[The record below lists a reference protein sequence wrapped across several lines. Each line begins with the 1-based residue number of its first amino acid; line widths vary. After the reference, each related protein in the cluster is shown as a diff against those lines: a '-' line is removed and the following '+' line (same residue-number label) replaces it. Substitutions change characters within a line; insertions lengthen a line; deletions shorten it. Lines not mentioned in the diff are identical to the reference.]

1 MKFKIGHIMDNVAT
15 WGIMLSFLLS
25 GIGAGIGACLL
36 ISMPTNDW
44 WSIVDIILFGETMT
58 VESFIKAVC
67 VFNILLFATF
77 NASFILGYI
86 SVFLLGDTVKEE
98 S

>member
-1 MKFKIGHIMDNVAT
+1 MKFKIGHIVDNIAT

-25 GIGAGIGACLL
+25 GLGAAIGANIL
-36 ISMPTNDW
+36 ISMPNNDW
-44 WSIVDIILFGETMT
+44 WTIVVIKICGESMT
-58 VESFIKAVC
+58 VVKAAC
-67 VFNILLFATF
+67 IFNILLFATF
-77 NASFILGYI
+77 SASFILGYI